1 MCAGLE
7 EPSLGNTA
15 TVRAPAEEV
24 ARHARD
30 FVQDAAVDEPNGIE
44 HASMLSKHYFVTS
57 TVVRVVIRSRG
68 YRSYTSALIPDAFYW
83 REAGW
88 FCVRPSTRRIT
99 RAAERIYINLLEET
113 YSLRTFVQATTSVH
127 SELEKEA
134 QVASTF
140 SKLVLR
146 CRRPMSVPYKILTTA
161 RLVDFAAT

>member
-30 FVQDAAVDEPNGIE
+30 FVEDAAVDEPNGIE

-57 TVVRVVIRSRG
+57 TRHAIPGISIVHFGTDSGCILLERSGVVLRATEHQTHHAS
-68 YRSYTSALIPDAFYW
+68 YRT
-83 REAGW
+83 
-88 FCVRPSTRRIT
+88 
-99 RAAERIYINLLEET
+99 YIHLFEET
-113 YSLRTFVQATTSVH
+113 YSLRTFVQAATSVN
-127 SELEKEA
+127 SELEKET

-140 SKLVLR
+140 SKLMLR
-146 CRRPMSVPYKILTTA
+146 CRYLMSVPYKILTTA